1 MPATLREVRIAEA
14 VRDLVH
20 RAADFDPL
28 ELLHD
33 LTAYTTALLPVA
45 GAGVT
50 VLDDLGRVEYATA
63 SDERCRQLEDDQI
76 DLNEGPCVD
85 ATREG
90 TAVPTAV
97 LTGPAA
103 LRWPRFARR
112 AQRAGITAVAAV
124 PLRTPALSVGALN
137 LMGSGQDT
145 DALPDGSD
153 LRIAQALA
161 TAAASCFGH
170 RHDLHGQAV
179 LIEQLTTALDSRLVI
194 EQAKGVLSERL
205 RISLDDAFHR
215 LRAYARARQR
225 KLTDLATDVAHGTVP
240 DELSRS

>member
-1 MPATLREVRIAEA
+1 MPATPREVRIAEA

-33 LTAYTTALLPVA
+33 VTGHTTALLPVA

-63 SDERCRQLEDDQI
+63 SDERCRRLEDDQI
-76 DLNEGPCVD
+76 ELNEGPCVD
-85 ATREG
+85 ATRDG

-103 LRWPRFARR
+103 MRWPRFARR
-112 AQRAGITAVAAV
+112 ARRAGITAVAAV
-124 PLRTPALSVGALN
+124 PLRTPALTVGALN
-137 LMGSGQDT
+137 LMVEQDT
-145 DALPDGSD
+145 EALPDGTD
-153 LRIAQALA
+153 LRLAQALA
-161 TAAASCFGH
+161 DATASCFGH
-170 RHDLHGQAV
+170 RHDLHDQAV

-215 LRAYARARQR
+215 LRAHARARRR